1 MADRDNGRLQ
11 RRSIAPIYRRLPR
24 GPHSLGANEVARHQR
39 LRMHGA
45 MVEAV
50 STSGYAGTSVKQV
63 IGLAGVSR
71 RSFYEQFANKQE
83 CFLATFDLV
92 AARGVQRIAEAYRSS
107 GGELEDRIRASVA
120 VVAEEIE
127 VNTKGA
133 GLVLVHAPTAGAP
146 GQARLR
152 GMTGMLEQLLT
163 SSFAASRETAKL
175 PSPIVRG
182 IVGGAQEAVSLRLRT
197 GRPQEIAAIREELVR
212 WTLLFQ
218 TPAIEHASEL
228 LAARAA
234 ESKAAASAA
243 AAGVRGSGTATAG
256 GARLRSRVRL
266 LPDPRAGYLVQ
277 VDEPGPAWVP
287 AGLHTLS
294 PIAARRFAGPR
305 ISEKELRAR
314 LRTSVL
320 NLAVVEDYAELTA
333 PQIAEAAGIPIEAFC
348 ELYSSKDECFLA
360 AFDELSDELL
370 QVTADP
376 DLVSEDWPRAVRRV
390 LGNLL
395 RLLAERPLYAQVIAS
410 QALSAGTEPLQRDF
424 ALMSDIATLLTEG
437 APGPARSKLAVE
449 GVAGAIWQTI
459 RCQVASGQI
468 DLLPALTDYL
478 AYVVLTPFVG
488 ADEAAEIVVEEEL
501 QLAA

>member
-1 MADRDNGRLQ
+1 VADRGEGELQ

-50 STSGYAGTSVKQV
+50 SISGYEGTSVKQV

-92 AARGVQRIAEAYRSS
+92 AGRGVQRLSEAYRSS

-120 VVAEEIE
+120 VVAEEVE
-127 VNTKGA
+127 VNAKGA
-133 GLVLVHAPTAGAP
+133 GLVLVHAPTAGPP

-152 GMTGMLEQLLT
+152 GMTGTLEQLLT
-163 SSFAASRETAKL
+163 SSFAASREAAKL

-182 IVGGAQEAVSLRLRT
+182 IVGGAQEAMSLRLRA
-197 GRPQEIAAIREELVR
+197 GRPQEIAAISEDLVR
-212 WTLLFQ
+212 WTLLFHGR
-218 TPAIEHASEL
+218 AIERASEL
-228 LAARAA
+228 LAARAR
-234 ESKAAASAA
+234 ESTAAASAA
-243 AAGVRGSGTATAG
+243 GARASETATAG
-256 GARLRSRVRL
+256 GARPRSLVRL
-266 LPDPRAGYLVQ
+266 LPDPRAGYLAHA
-277 VDEPGPAWVP
+277 EGPSAAWMS
-287 AGLHTLS
+287 AGLHALS
-294 PIAARRFAGPR
+294 PAAVYGVAGPR
-305 ISEKELRAR
+305 ISERELRAR
-314 LRTSVL
+314 LRASVL

-370 QVTADP
+370 QVAADP
-376 DLVSEDWPRAVRRV
+376 ELVSEDWPRAVRRV
-390 LGNLL
+390 LGSLL
-395 RLLAERPLYAQVIAS
+395 RLLAERPLYAQAIAS
-410 QALSAGTEPLQRDF
+410 QALSAGPESLQRDF

-437 APGPARSKLAVE
+437 APEPARSKLAVE

-459 RCQVASGQI
+459 RGQVASRQI
-468 DLLPALTDYL
+468 ERLPALSDYL

-488 ADEAAEIVVEEEL
+488 ADAAAEIVVEGEL